1 MSILNVN
8 VEAFQTALLMLDKL
22 SARQIL
28 EESVYSIGT
37 VPSLESIVT
46 NALQDIGE
54 KWQEGSLALSQVY
67 MSGKICEELID
78 ELLPPGVP
86 GRRNQP
92 RTAIAV
98 FEDYHM
104 LGKRIVGSVVRS
116 SGFEL
121 LDLGRLDLETL
132 ARRVV
137 EEKVEI
143 LLLSVLMLPSALR
156 IRAFKERIDR
166 EGIRLKLMVGGA
178 PFRMDGNLWREVGAD
193 ATGANA
199 FEAVELMNRFAGEKS

>member
-1 MSILNVN
+1 MDPKAA
-8 VEAFQTALLMLDKL
+8 AFENALLMLDKIE
-22 SARQIL
+22 ARHIL
-28 EESVYSIGT
+28 EESISSIGALL
-37 VPSLESIVT
+37 SIEKIVT
-46 NALQDIGE
+46 AALEDIGRE
-54 KWQEGSLALSQVY
+54 WQGGSLALSQVY

-78 ELLPPGVP
+78 EFLPPGLP
-86 GRRNQP
+86 GRKTQP

-121 LDLGRLDLETL
+121 LDFGRMDLEGL
-132 ARRVV
+132 ARRVAD
-137 EEKVEI
+137 EKIEI

-156 IRAFKERIDR
+156 IADFRKRMDKD
-166 EGIRLKLMVGGA
+166 GVKLKLMVGGA
-178 PFRMDGNLWREVGAD
+178 PFRMDERLWREVGAD

-199 FEAVELMNRFAGEKS
+199 AEAVELMRRFVGEEP